1 MAGPAV
7 IFGGPSPEHDI
18 SILTGLAAVQA
29 LGRPRALYWAKN
41 ADWFEVDAGL
51 EASDFADGVP
61 AGARPLRLVTG
72 TGFVVAGR
80 KGLFGGGRDEVLEL
94 SAAVNCCHGGPG
106 EDGSL
111 QGVLDQAGVR
121 YTGPGVAAAALGMDK
136 LAFGAVVAA
145 LGLPA
150 LPRVLL
156 SAEPAWHPGFDGPYI
171 VKPRFGGSSIGID
184 VVSDAATSQARLAA
198 NRHLRSG
205 AVVEP
210 YRPQSVD
217 LEVSVRCHPSLQL
230 SVVNKPERTA
240 RGTEIYTYAQKY
252 VVGHGMA
259 AAPAER
265 PARLDPGVE
274 RELRGAATALA
285 SAIGVRGAV
294 RLDFLLDGGDLHVNE
309 VNTIPGSLSRH
320 LWQDTG
326 VPFATLLADLLAEA
340 DLRPTYAPSTDG
352 ADGSV
357 LRSAGPIRAKLG

>member
-1 MAGPAV
+1 MPGPAV

-18 SILTGLAAVQA
+18 SILTGLSAVRT

-41 ADWFEVDAGL
+41 AEWFEVDAGL
-51 EASDFADGVP
+51 EASDFAAGVP
-61 AGARPLRLVTG
+61 GGARPLRLVTG

-80 KGLFGGGRDEVLEL
+80 KGLFGGGRDEVLDV

-111 QGVLDQAGVR
+111 QGVLDQSGVR

-136 LAFGAVVAA
+136 LAFGAVVTA
-145 LGLPA
+145 LGLPS

-156 SAEPAWHPGFDGPYI
+156 SGGPAWQPGFDGPYI

-184 VVSDAATSQARLAA
+184 VVSDAATAQARLAA
-198 NRHLRSG
+198 NRHLQAG

-210 YRPQSVD
+210 YRPESVD
-217 LEVSVRCHPSLQL
+217 LEISVRSHPNLQVSVI
-230 SVVNKPERTA
+230 NKPERTA
-240 RGTEIYTYAQKY
+240 TGTEIYTYAQKY
-252 VVGHGMA
+252 VAGEGMA
-259 AAPAER
+259 AAPAQR
-265 PARLDPGVE
+265 PARLEPGIE
-274 RELRGAATALA
+274 RALLAAATALA
-285 SAIGVRGAV
+285 PAIGVRGAV
-294 RLDFLLDGGDLHVNE
+294 RLDFLLDGADLYVNE

-340 DLRPTYAPSTDG
+340 EQRPTYRPSTEG
-352 ADGSV
+352 ADGSA
-357 LRSAGPIRAKLG
+357 LRSAGPIQAKLG